1 MGVKA
6 KQAVA
11 IVAGLVLAGVM
22 VLLGLWQQSSYEES
36 THDFSAERAALP
48 AVPLA
53 SHVTEDGTIGDVYGR
68 PVTLSGEYEDG
79 QALVGSEPPLRVVNP
94 FRMDDDRVIAV
105 VRGTTDGG
113 EITPPPAG
121 EQDLTA
127 IFLAPDLP
135 ADETADGA
143 DLGSVRV
150 QILAQTW
157 PGPMI
162 GGYLTLSEADSRAQ
176 GLQPAEAL
184 LPEAEGSATH
194 RGYALQWWV
203 FAVGAIAFGVYA
215 ARGIGKDDE
224 KRKAKL
230 AKRKPQT
237 SER

>member
-1 MGVKA
+1 MGVRA
-6 KQAVA
+6 KQSIA
-11 IVAGLVLAGVM
+11 IVAGLVLAAIM
-22 VLLGLWQQSSYEES
+22 VLLGLWQQASYEES

-53 SHVTEDGTIGDVYGR
+53 ENVLDDGTIGDVYGR

-79 QALVGSEPPLRVVNP
+79 QALVGSEQPLRVVNP
-94 FRMDDDRVIAV
+94 FRMDDGRVIAV
-105 VRGTTDGG
+105 VRGSTDGG
-113 EITPPPAG
+113 DVAPPPTG
-121 EQDLTA
+121 KQDLTA

-135 ADETADGA
+135 ADETAEGA

-150 QILAQTW
+150 QVLAQNW

-203 FAVGAIAFGVYA
+203 FAAGAIAFGFYA
-215 ARGIGKDDE
+215 ARGIGKDEE
-224 KRKAKL
+224 KRRAKL
-230 AKRKPQT
+230 AKRRPTKA
-237 SER
+237 